1 MSDDL
6 KRSFELLEVLLP
18 DFFTGAGSIFKQ
30 NIKLNENSHAT
41 MKNTTVD
48 ILMKIPAIQAELD
61 FYNFVRQR
69 FELQYETFI
78 N

>member
-18 DFFTGAGSIFKQ
+18 DFFTGAGSIFHQ
-30 NIKLNENSHAT
+30 NIKLNGNSHT
-41 MKNTTVD
+41 KIKNTTVD
-48 ILMKIPAIQAELD
+48 ILMKIPDIQAELD

-69 FELQYETFI
+69 FEFLYDTFI
-78 N
+78 I